1 VRRGEFIT
9 LLGGAAAAR
18 TLAVRAQQNP
28 PVIGWLWSA
37 SAKDLPALS
46 SEKSTT
52 ALIASAAGTSAI
64 VHVSNAP
71 RFTTSTTANLSD
83 HDLRFWKPSR

>member
-1 VRRGEFIT
+1 MRRGEFIT

-37 SAKDLPALS
+37 SAKD
-46 SEKSTT
+46 
-52 ALIASAAGTSAI
+52 IAGVEFGKIDNGADCIRRRHVRDYSRQQCAT
-64 VHVSNAP
+64 VHHEHHRQPVRP
-71 RFTTSTTANLSD
+71 
-83 HDLRFWKPSR
+83 